1 MSDDAVLIVVGAG
14 IVAAAL
20 VFILLD
26 VSEGKALNHMQLKV
40 FFLSLVLLS
49 IAGVIVAVFL

>member
-14 IVAAAL
+14 IIAATF

-26 VSEGKALNHMQLKV
+26 VSEGKALNYMQLKV
-40 FFLSLVLLS
+40 FFISLVLLS

>member
-14 IVAAAL
+14 IIAATF

-26 VSEGKALNHMQLKV
+26 VSEGKALNYMQLKV
-40 FFLSLVLLS
+40 FFISLILF
-49 IAGVIVAVFL
+49 IVAGITIAAFL